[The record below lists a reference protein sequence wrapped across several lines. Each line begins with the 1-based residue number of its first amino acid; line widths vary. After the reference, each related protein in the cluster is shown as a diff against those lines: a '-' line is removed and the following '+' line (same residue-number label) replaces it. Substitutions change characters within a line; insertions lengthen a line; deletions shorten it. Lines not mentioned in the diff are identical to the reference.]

1 MDNSDDSDG
10 ASRQS
15 SRHNWTYY
23 DDTSTPIA
31 REDLPIE
38 GRPNFSDSEDL
49 DIHIRRRP
57 RIPTSE
63 YSGNDTPVY
72 RERVHPTTSRY
83 SSPVKS
89 RERLREPPTPPP
101 VTYRYTPDYTPSPAY
116 YSRRHQPLEYIP
128 PIDNDGNPLS
138 LDVNILPPAEDEN
151 EPGWSNRRTEF
162 ASQKPESL
170 SLQASRGYT
179 DEANIEKIIL
189 TVDPNPD
196 APNKATNLRWM

>member
-1 MDNSDDSDG
+1 MNNSDDSDG

-31 REDLPIE
+31 RDDLRIE
-38 GRPNFSDSEDL
+38 GHFDSSGSEDL
-49 DIHIRRRP
+49 DIHMRRP
-57 RIPTSE
+57 RLGEISRDHSP
-63 YSGNDTPVY
+63 NF

-83 SSPVKS
+83 PSPAKS
-89 RERLREPPTPPP
+89 RERLRELPTPPP
-101 VTYRYTPDYTPSPAY
+101 ITYKYSPDYSPSPAY

-151 EPGWSNRRTEF
+151 EPGWSNRRMEF
-162 ASQKPESL
+162 ASQMPESL
-170 SLQASRGYT
+170 SLEASRGFT

-189 TVDPNPD
+189 TVDSNPD